1 MEEPPTARDLFNPGA
16 RTSNAPLTQVPPLC
30 APSRNLLAAEVSMFL
45 LASEMGT
52 VQGLGSRLCPHRH
65 DKLLVGHRL
74 VWRWRRTQARGLSA
88 LTPMP
93 TIYSSGYPLRFG
105 ACEPSVKN
113 VQCMHSTALGGT
125 AESEFRV
132 QSFYEQNRN
141 CGVKCFGGTGRN
153 QVPPIRSVYEP
164 RRART
169 QQPSDHWNRHTLTHR
184 FWPQTLQALYR
195 KCVAP
200 GPYLMYYHNTYVL

>member
-1 MEEPPTARDLFNPGA
+1 MHFRQAQPSPTNSRALLCSPGHPPWRSLQRRETCSTPGA

-125 AESEFRV
+125 AESSVSVEL
-132 QSFYEQNRN
+132 
-141 CGVKCFGGTGRN
+141 GAIKCHRFDPCTSRGAHALN
-153 QVPPIRSVYEP
+153 SPPIIGTATHSHTGFGRKHCKRYIGSVWHQG
-164 RRART
+164 RI
-169 QQPSDHWNRHTLTHR
+169 
-184 FWPQTLQALYR
+184 
-195 KCVAP
+195 
-200 GPYLMYYHNTYVL
+200 